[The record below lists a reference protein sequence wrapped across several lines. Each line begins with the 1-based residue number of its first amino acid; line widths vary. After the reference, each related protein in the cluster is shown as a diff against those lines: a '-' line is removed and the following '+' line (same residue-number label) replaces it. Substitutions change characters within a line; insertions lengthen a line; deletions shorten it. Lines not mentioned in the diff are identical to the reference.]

1 MLREVP
7 RLMSESLGKV
17 RIERLRLNGIFGFGD
32 PALTGEIFGLAAPL
46 LYAAPLSDRWEVTLR
61 PDFDQDRLEG
71 IAECDVALRP
81 VALLGPLAGFGW
93 RVLGPRR

>member
-32 PALTGEIFGLAAPL
+32 PALTGEVFGLAAPA
-46 LYAAPLSDRWEVTLR
+46 LYAAPLSDRWEVALR
-61 PDFDQDRLEG
+61 PDFDRDRLEG

-93 RVLGPRR
+93 RALGPRR